1 MSKRRVMGGNGP
13 FMAVLED
20 FNLPETSLNTVVH
33 AYHARSGLYVSPA
46 LMDVLRTL
54 EVRAETAE
62 AACEEWLA
70 GVIALTEKCDQ
81 LILPSPAPSNGT
93 ASERESAPPAA

>member
-1 MSKRRVMGGNGP
+1 MSKRRVMGGNGT

-46 LMDVLRTL
+46 LMDLLRTL

-62 AACEEWLA
+62 HERDEWCA
-70 GVIALTEKCDQ
+70 GVQALITKLSGQ
-81 LILPSPAPSNGT
+81 PF
-93 ASERESAPPAA
+93 